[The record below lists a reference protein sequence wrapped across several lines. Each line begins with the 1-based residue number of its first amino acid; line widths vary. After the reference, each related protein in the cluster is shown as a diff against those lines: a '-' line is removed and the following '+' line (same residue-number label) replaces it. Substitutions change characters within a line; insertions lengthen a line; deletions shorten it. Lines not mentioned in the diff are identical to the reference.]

1 MIKILH
7 YIFTTML
14 CEIWALSHP
23 TLEITPE
30 AMNPTALF
38 LFCNSRIVSSITNT
52 SICLNPALVFSCF
65 LTMLIFTST
74 ALPVHRACVG
84 LSTENT
90 RTGGLKKLGS
100 VVVED
105 KIFRSVD
112 CFQSGF
118 RVVFSYRGKS

>member
-1 MIKILH
+1 
-7 YIFTTML
+7 
-14 CEIWALSHP
+14 
-23 TLEITPE
+23 
-30 AMNPTALF
+30 MNPTALF

-65 LTMLIFTST
+65 LAMLIFTST

-118 RVVFSYRGKS
+118 REKLGEPQKNL